1 MTMPLMKPKRKN
13 PILRT
18 RQMNLP
24 PSGRSRVALGITAA
38 ATEGRFELQV
48 CADCSA
54 VQYPPRE
61 ACHVCL
67 SSRLPW
73 REQSGA
79 GRLLAS
85 TTLHHSNDL
94 FFRERL
100 PWRLG
105 LVQLDTGPTL
115 MVHLHGDVT
124 EGMTEGSSRLRV
136 GARLDR
142 AGQAVLIG
150 FPADDGVQDVRGP
163 DVEKLSMGNQTLRN
177 TAVSNEMA
185 DDPMLCEMTSDPKFR
200 KVLVTDGKTVVGQA
214 TVRALIKAGA
224 DIIWVGHAEPWK
236 KMPGTDD
243 IANLPQVTIVPL
255 DLTNGRSVT
264 ELAGEIGGK
273 VDIVINNAEVH
284 RTFGIAA
291 RRGTDAAKSEM
302 DINYFGLLRL
312 AQEFGPALK
321 GRSAD
326 GATSACAWVNLL
338 SIYALSNFPPHGT
351 FSASKAAA
359 YSLAQCLRAEMRGAG
374 IRVINLFPGPI
385 DDEWNQN
392 MPPPKVTAEALANAI
407 VKALRDG
414 VEDVYPGDVAQE
426 WLERWRENPKVLERE
441 LAAGG

>member
-1 MTMPLMKPKRKN
+1 MTMPMMRPPRKN
-13 PILRT
+13 PVLRT

-24 PSGRSRVALGITAA
+24 PGARGRVALGLTAA
-38 ATEGRFELQV
+38 AAEGRFELQA
-48 CADCSA
+48 CDNCGT

-61 ACHVCL
+61 VCHKCL
-67 SSRLPW
+67 SAALRW
-73 REQSGA
+73 RAQSGE
-79 GRLLAS
+79 GELLGS

-105 LVQLDTGPTL
+105 LVHLDAGPTL
-115 MVHLHGDVT
+115 MVHLHGEVGDAPQRV
-124 EGMTEGSSRLRV
+124 RV

-150 FPADDGVQDVRGP
+150 FP
-163 DVEKLSMGNQTLRN
+163 
-177 TAVSNEMA
+177 NEGSPHMA
-185 DDPMLCEMTSDPKFR
+185 DDKMLREMTSDPKFR
-200 KVLVTDGKTVVGQA
+200 KVLVTDGKTEVGQA
-214 TVRALIKAGA
+214 LVRALVKAGA
-224 DIIWVGHAEPWK
+224 DIVWVGHAEPWK
-236 KMPGTDD
+236 KLGDGLDD
-243 IANLPQVTIVPL
+243 ISALPQVTLVPL
-255 DLTNGRSVT
+255 DLTNGRQVT
-264 ELAGEIGGK
+264 ELAGSIGGK

-284 RTFGIAA
+284 RTFGIGA
-291 RRGTDAAKSEM
+291 RRGTDVAKAEM

-326 GATSACAWVNLL
+326 GATGATAWVNLL

-359 YSLAQCLRAEMRGAG
+359 HSLAQCLRAEMRPAG
-374 IRVINLFPGPI
+374 IRVINVFPGPI
-385 DDEWNQN
+385 DDEWNQHT
-392 MPPPKVTAEALANAI
+392 PPPKLAPTALANAI

-426 WLERWRENPKVLERE
+426 WLERWRDNPKVLERE